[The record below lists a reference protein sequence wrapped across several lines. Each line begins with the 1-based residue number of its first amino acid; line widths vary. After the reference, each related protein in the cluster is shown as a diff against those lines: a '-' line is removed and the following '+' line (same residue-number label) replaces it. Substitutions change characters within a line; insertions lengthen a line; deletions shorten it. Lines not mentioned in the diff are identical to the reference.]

1 MKILIVSDTH
11 RKILYLEEVLGQ
23 VGAIDAL
30 IHLGD
35 VEGQEEYI
43 RTKLDCPAYIVC
55 GNNDF
60 FSNLPRELEL
70 ELGGHRIL
78 LTHGHY
84 YRVSMTTALLKDE
97 AIARNCDIVMYGH
110 THKPEVRRESGVT
123 LVNPGSLAY
132 PRQENRKPS
141 FILMEI
147 DRKQEVHYTIN
158 YLEN

>member
-11 RKILYLEEVLGQ
+11 RQIMYFNEVLKR
-23 VGAIDAL
+23 VGRIDAL

-43 RTKLDCPAYIVC
+43 RSQLDCPAYIVC

-60 FSNLPRELEL
+60 FSNLPREEEL
-70 ELGGHRIL
+70 ELCGHRIL

-84 YRVSMTTALLKDE
+84 YRVSMTKAILLEE
-97 AIARNCDIVMYGH
+97 AQSRKCDIAMYGH
-110 THKPEVRRESGVT
+110 THRPDVTREGGVT

-132 PRQENRKPS
+132 PRQENRRPS
-141 FILMEI
+141 YILMEI
-147 DRKQEVHYTIN
+147 DAGQQTHYTIN
-158 YLEN
+158 YV